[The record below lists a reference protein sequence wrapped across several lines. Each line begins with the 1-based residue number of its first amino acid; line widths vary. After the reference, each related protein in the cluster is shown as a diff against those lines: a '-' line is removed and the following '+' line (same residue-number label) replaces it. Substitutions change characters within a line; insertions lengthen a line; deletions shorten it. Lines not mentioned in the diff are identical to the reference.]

1 MTATLARFGFTKLV
15 VVDLE
20 AAASFY
26 KAVFGV
32 EEQHRVHSAIGGRAI
47 EEIICAADG
56 PAAATLVLL
65 RFTDQ
70 STPSSSELIL
80 GFITDDID
88 ALFGRALAAGG
99 AVVQAVEVQAEH
111 GVKVGF
117 VTDPEGHLIE
127 VVEMLAGH

>member
-20 AAASFY
+20 AAATFY
-26 KAVFGV
+26 EAVFGV
-32 EEQHRVHSAIGGRAI
+32 EEQHRVHSAIGGRPI
-47 EEIICAADG
+47 EEIICAAADPG
-56 PAAATLVLL
+56 AATLVLL

-70 STPSSSELIL
+70 SSPSNSELIL

-88 ALFGRALAAGG
+88 ALFERALAAGG
-99 AVVQAVEVQAEH
+99 AVVHTVENRPEH

-127 VVEMLAGH
+127 VVELLTAH